1 MESGE
6 WSMENNR
13 ALLGVLSPE
22 GAFKSGEVRDLRK
35 HIHGGSI
42 IFGATSV
49 RFQLL
54 GTKKVT
60 PKQLVW
66 IEQHKEALNVHQK
79 IDLKKILDEK

>member
-6 WSMENNR
+6 WSMENNTVV
-13 ALLGVLSPE
+13 LGVLSPE
-22 GAFKSGEVRDLRK
+22 GIFKSGRVKDPRK
-35 HIHGGSI
+35 YIHGGSV
-42 IFGATSV
+42 IFGPTSV

-54 GTKKVT
+54 GSKKVT

-66 IEQHKEALNVHQK
+66 MERYKEALNVHQK